1 MKIYNILKK
10 LDEQKK
16 YYESR
21 GMFVEAATVEE
32 TKNHLTNYINTQ
44 VVSKKEVAQAWEG
57 GGTNISDF
65 IEKIITLLSQV
76 AALPKDEIEQTYNV
90 QNLKTIYYLIHN
102 SNLEMNR
109 IIDGMKGSSI
119 GELARYTDKGN
130 RSINDLAQNMDL
142 YTELK
147 SILLYE
153 NGDWVKPLADFY
165 DNFEARSI
173 KIDSL
178 AGDAKRIDNLFEI
191 FESTGLPIECIKRLA
206 ATTGSQ
212 TPNRGRFETLFALLC
227 KGGKF
232 KIKAKDTYRED
243 GTAMTDLESGDI
255 IIANKGIE
263 LKVNAG
269 SGSGRVG
276 GQKGFTAVESIRKS
290 YQNQMKNFANF
301 AFKNFA
307 NQIPKDNIELNQQFE
322 QIVGRYKDGKIQ
334 LSIDLN
340 KKISSKS
347 KGVEYIDT
355 CIQSICSAILGVINQ
370 TDPKTEGLIKKE
382 ISNFYKSIWC
392 NSTPSDKVNNKIGV
406 LIDSYIANRSVSDIV
421 NEGRVISQNE
431 YFGFTQQACAILFA
445 YYAELEPFDYI
456 FIIAADKDLKNAK
469 MLSLSNAMVKKLGN
483 ATPEEIAA
491 TGLQFKELGQMY
503 GDPARKVRPSIDINF

>member
-44 VVSKKEVAQAWEG
+44 VVSKKEVSQAWDG
-57 GGTNISDF
+57 GGSNISEF

-76 AALPKDEIEQTYNV
+76 ATLPKEEIEQTYNV

-119 GELARYTDKGN
+119 GELAKYGKSGR
-130 RSINDLAQNMDL
+130 RSTNDLLQNMDL
-142 YTELK
+142 YSELK

-153 NGDWVKPLADFY
+153 NGDWVKPLAEFY

-178 AGDAKRIDNLFEI
+178 VGDAKRIDNLFEV
-191 FESTGLPIECIKRLA
+191 FESTGLPMDCIKRLA

-232 KIKAKDTYRED
+232 KIKAKDSYKAD
-243 GTAMTDLESGDI
+243 GSAMTDLESGDI

-276 GQKGFTAVESIRKS
+276 GQKGYNSVEAIKNA
-290 YQNQMKNFANF
+290 YQSQMKKFATYAMKNFG
-301 AFKNFA
+301 K
-307 NQIPKDNIELNQQFE
+307 QIPEDNIQLAQQFAE
-322 QIVGRYKDGKIQ
+322 LVAPFTDGKIE
-334 LSIDLN
+334 LSLD
-340 KKISSKS
+340 
-347 KGVEYIDT
+347 
-355 CIQSICSAILGVINQ
+355 
-370 TDPKTEGLIKKE
+370 LIKKSSATTIDSVIQKICQAIISVVGQPDPKSE
-382 ISNFYKSIWC
+382 IALKKEVGAFYKSIWC
-392 NSTPSDKVNNKIGV
+392 NSTVNDKVNGRIAK
-406 LIDSYIANRSVSDIV
+406 LIDSYLANRSITDIV
-421 NEGRVISQNE
+421 NEGRVIAESD
-431 YFGFTQQACAILFA
+431 YIGFTQQACAALFA

-456 FIIAADKDLKNAK
+456 FIINTDEDLKNAK
-469 MLSLSNAMVKKLGN
+469 MLTLSNAMVKKLG
-483 ATPEEIAA
+483 AASPEEIAA
-491 TGLQFKELGQMY
+491 TGLYFKELGQMY
-503 GDPARKVRPSIDINF
+503 GSPARKVRPSIDINF

>member
-16 YYESR
+16 FYESR
-21 GMFVEAATVEE
+21 GMLVEAATVEE

-44 VVSKKEVAQAWEG
+44 VVSKKEVAQAWDG

-76 AALPKDEIEQTYNV
+76 AALPKEEIEQTYNV

-109 IIDGMKGSSI
+109 IIEGMKSSSI
-119 GELARYTDKGN
+119 GELAKYGKSGR
-130 RSINDLAQNMDL
+130 RSTNDLLQNMDL
-142 YTELK
+142 YSELK

-153 NGDWVKPLADFY
+153 NGDWVKPLAEFY

-178 AGDAKRIDNLFEI
+178 VGDAKRIDNLFEI
-191 FESTGLPIECIKRLA
+191 FESTGLPMDCIKRLA

-243 GTAMTDLESGDI
+243 GSAMTDLESGDI

-269 SGSGRVG
+269 SGGGRVG
-276 GQKGFTAVESIRKS
+276 GQKGYNSVEAIKKA
-290 YQNQMKNFANF
+290 YQSQMKKFANYAMKNFG
-301 AFKNFA
+301 K
-307 NQIPKDNIELNQQFE
+307 QIPEDNIQLSQQFAE
-322 QIVGRYKDGKIQ
+322 LVAPFTDGKIE
-334 LSIDLN
+334 LSLD
-340 KKISSKS
+340 
-347 KGVEYIDT
+347 
-355 CIQSICSAILGVINQ
+355 
-370 TDPKTEGLIKKE
+370 LIKKSSAHTIDSVIQKICQAIISVVGQPDPKSE
-382 ISNFYKSIWC
+382 IALKKEVGAFYKSIWC
-392 NSTPSDKVNNKIGV
+392 NSTVNDKVNGRIAK
-406 LIDSYIANRSVSDIV
+406 LIDGYLTNRSITDIV
-421 NEGRVISQNE
+421 NEGRVLAESDYI
-431 YFGFTQQACAILFA
+431 GFTQQACAALFA

-456 FIIAADKDLKNAK
+456 FIINTDENLKNAK
-469 MLSLSNAMVKKLGN
+469 MLTLSNAMVKKLGT
-483 ATPEEIAA
+483 ASPEEIAA

-503 GDPARKVRPSIDINF
+503 GSPARKVRPSIDINF

>member
-21 GMFVEAATVEE
+21 GMLVEAATVEE

-76 AALPKDEIEQTYNV
+76 AALPKEEIEQTYNV

-119 GELARYTDKGN
+119 GELAKYGKSGR
-130 RSINDLAQNMDL
+130 RSTNDLLQNMDL
-142 YTELK
+142 YSELK

-153 NGDWVKPLADFY
+153 NGDWVKPLAEFY

-178 AGDAKRIDNLFEI
+178 VGDAKRIDNLFEI
-191 FESTGLPIECIKRLA
+191 FESTGLPMDCIKRLA

-232 KIKAKDTYRED
+232 KIKAKDSYKAD
-243 GTAMTDLESGDI
+243 GSAMTDLESGDI

-269 SGSGRVG
+269 SGGGRVG
-276 GQKGFTAVESIRKS
+276 GQKGYNSVEAIKKA
-290 YQNQMKNFANF
+290 YQSQMKKFANYAMKNFG
-301 AFKNFA
+301 K
-307 NQIPKDNIELNQQFE
+307 QIPEDNIQLSQEFAELVAPFT
-322 QIVGRYKDGKIQ
+322 DGKIE
-334 LSIDLN
+334 LSLDLTKESSAPTIDSVIQ
-340 KKISSKS
+340 KI
-347 KGVEYIDT
+347 
-355 CIQSICSAILGVINQ
+355 CQAIISVVGQ
-370 TDPKTEGLIKKE
+370 PDPKSEIALKKE
-382 ISNFYKSIWC
+382 VGAFYKSIWC
-392 NSTPSDKVNNKIGV
+392 NSTVNDKVNGRIAK
-406 LIDSYIANRSVSDIV
+406 LIDNYLINRSITDIV
-421 NEGRVISQNE
+421 NEGRVLAESDYI
-431 YFGFTQQACAILFA
+431 GFTQQACAALFA

-456 FIIAADKDLKNAK
+456 FIVNTDKDLKNAK
-469 MLSLSNAMVKKLGN
+469 MLTLSNAMVKKLGS
-483 ATPEEIAA
+483 ASPEEIAA
-491 TGLQFKELGQMY
+491 TGLYFKELGQMY
-503 GDPARKVRPSIDINF
+503 GAPARKVRPSIDINF